1 MKGSQK
7 KNRRNKMTVTT
18 FLCNKN
24 NQKEYKNEK
33 RRH

>member
-1 MKGSQK
+1 MKVRKRIEG
-7 KNRRNKMTVTT
+7 NKMTVTT

>member
-1 MKGSQK
+1 MTGSQK
-7 KNRRNKMTVTT
+7 KKMTVTT